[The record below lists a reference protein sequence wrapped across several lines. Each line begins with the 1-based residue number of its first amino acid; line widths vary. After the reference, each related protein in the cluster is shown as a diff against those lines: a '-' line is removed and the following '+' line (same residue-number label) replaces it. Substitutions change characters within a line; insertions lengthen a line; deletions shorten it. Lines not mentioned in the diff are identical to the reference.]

1 MSSFRATL
9 EMGGKEYDVLYS
21 NYEFKRNTDAKGKPA
36 SSVTGGYVS
45 VTVESTE
52 DTTAIEAMLN
62 NQFKTVDGKIVYKK
76 TDEDAKMKEIEFKN
90 AYIVHYKETLDT
102 TNDVPMTIAMT
113 LSAETLTIG
122 NAELDNRWAKVLG
135 RLLRAFRRPGPSR
148 WRKARPPFGF
158 PRRHGVRPV
167 LSPIPQ
173 SSIPLT
179 CVPGVALRRIL
190 RLIPITE

>member
-1 MSSFRATL
+1 MSTTFGRVPYVLSWKTAAHEGLRRNQAALTAFSFRYPRAWGQWKDKTHSVNIQQQPKTRFMSSFRATL

-113 LSAETLTIG
+113 LSAETLTVG
-122 NAELDNRWAKVLG
+122 NAELDNRWAKV
-135 RLLRAFRRPGPSR
+135 
-148 WRKARPPFGF
+148 
-158 PRRHGVRPV
+158 
-167 LSPIPQ
+167 
-173 SSIPLT
+173 
-179 CVPGVALRRIL
+179 
-190 RLIPITE
+190 